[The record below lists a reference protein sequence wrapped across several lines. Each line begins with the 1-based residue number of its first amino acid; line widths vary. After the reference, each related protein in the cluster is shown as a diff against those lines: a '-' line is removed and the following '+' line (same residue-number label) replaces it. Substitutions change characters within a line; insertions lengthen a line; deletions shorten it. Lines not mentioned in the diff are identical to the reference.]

1 MLGRRRRDN
10 ARVRSFWIG
19 PYLVHTGAG
28 HGYSVTDRARI
39 RIAAAVTA
47 LFLAVLSAAG
57 LAARDHSPQATASQS
72 AQPAATAS
80 PVATPDVRIFG
91 EEEGDDDE

>member
-1 MLGRRRRDN
+1 MLGRRPRAT

-19 PYLVHTGAG
+19 PYLSPTCAG

-39 RIAAAVTA
+39 RIAAGATA
-47 LFLAVLSAAG
+47 LFLAVMSVAG
-57 LAARDHSPQATASQS
+57 LAARDHRPHAAAAPT
-72 AQPAATAS
+72 AQPAAAAP

-91 EEEGDDDE
+91 EREDDE

>member
-1 MLGRRRRDN
+1 MLGRRSRAT
-10 ARVRSFWIG
+10 ARVRSFWIA
-19 PYLVHTGAG
+19 PYLSPTCAG
-28 HGYSVTDRARI
+28 HGYLVTDRTRI

-57 LAARDHSPQATASQS
+57 LAARDHRPQATAAQS
-72 AQPAATAS
+72 AQPAATAA

-91 EEEGDDDE
+91 GDEGGDDE